1 MMKTEM
7 WLHREVS
14 KKKAWDQC
22 GSISSKVT
30 VAKASDFLEYQFHS
44 AYLYHHE
51 QHLSFKGHTKVALQ

>member
-1 MMKTEM
+1 M

-14 KKKAWDQC
+14 MKKASDQC

-30 VAKASDFLEYQFHS
+30 AAEASNYLEYQFHS

-51 QHLSFKGHTKVALQ
+51 QHLFFKGHTKVA

>member
-1 MMKTEM
+1 MMTTEM

-14 KKKAWDQC
+14 MKKASDQC

-30 VAKASDFLEYQFHS
+30 AAEASNYLEYQFHS

-51 QHLSFKGHTKVALQ
+51 QHLSFKGHTKVA